1 MRANIVLSMTGKDRV
16 GLVNEVTERLLEL
29 GGNVETSRMARL
41 GGEFAMLML
50 VSLPEARLEAL
61 EAAAARLTGE
71 GYQVTTTRTELAAAP
86 LHPDWAMF
94 RIEVHGADHEG
105 IIHEIAHTLSER
117 GINIETMDTDTTQ
130 APVSGTPL
138 FSMQAVVSV
147 PPGERATGWEE
158 ALEEIGEREG
168 LEIEVAGGETR
179 SGQPAESS
187 RQRTA

>member
-1 MRANIVLSMTGKDRV
+1 MRANVVLSMMGKDRV
-16 GLVNEVTERLLEL
+16 GLVNEVTERLLAL

-41 GGEFAMLML
+41 GGEFAMLLL

-61 EAAAARLTGE
+61 EAAAARLGAE
-71 GYQVTTTRTELAAAP
+71 GLRVTTTRTEMAAAP

-94 RIEVHGADHEG
+94 QIEVRGADHEG
-105 IIHEIAHTLSER
+105 IIHEVARYLSGR

-138 FSMQAVVSV
+138 FSMRAVVSV
-147 PPGERATGWEE
+147 PPGERATGWEAE
-158 ALEEIGEREG
+158 LGEIGEREG

-179 SGQPAESS
+179 SGQPAEGGVE
-187 RQRTA
+187 RGA

>member
-1 MRANIVLSMTGKDRV
+1 MRASVVLSMTGKDRI
-16 GLVNEVTERLLEL
+16 GLVNEVTERLLAL

-61 EAAAARLTGE
+61 EAAAARLAQD
-71 GYQVTTTRTELAAAP
+71 GYQVTTRRTEVAAAA

-94 RIEVHGADHEG
+94 QVEVRGADHEG
-105 IIHEIAHTLSER
+105 IIHEVARTLSGR

-138 FSMQAVVSV
+138 FSMRAMVSV
-147 PPGERATGWEE
+147 PPGDRAAGWEA

-168 LEIEVAGGETR
+168 LAIEVAGVER
-179 SGQPAESS
+179 V
-187 RQRTA
+187 